1 MQRWKQWTGWVTGV
15 VLLVGVAGC
24 SNDTEMD
31 EPTAE
36 ETRQTKEILYLG
48 TFSDE
53 GLFVY
58 EFDRENQAFTEI
70 QQLTDKPG
78 PNFQIIHPE
87 GHTLYSISGEAP
99 EGMEEVGSVAFYR
112 IDEQTGELTWLGEQ
126 STMGRGPAH
135 VSVDPMGRFVYVSNY
150 GGGSMASYPVQ
161 DDGSLGEAVSVMQ
174 HEGGSMVNED
184 RQQRPYA
191 HSTIPSPDGRFVY
204 TSDLGMDKILIYA
217 VDQETGEL
225 SPAEQPYA
233 ETEPGSGPRH
243 FVFHPDGTF
252 AYSVEELSSTVTA
265 FEYDASTGGLEKL
278 QVISMLPEGYEESSY
293 AADIHISP
301 DGRFLYATNR
311 GHDSTA
317 IYSIDTETGMLE
329 MEGIEPTRGGH
340 PRNFAVDQD
349 GEFVFMTNR
358 DNDNLVLFERD
369 EETGL
374 LSYTGNEATVPR
386 AVCVTQHRL

>member
-1 MQRWKQWTGWVTGV
+1 MEILKQWTGWISGM
-15 VLLVGVAGC
+15 VLLIGLVGC
-24 SNDTEMD
+24 SSDEVTEETD
-31 EPTAE
+31 AE
-36 ETRQTKEILYLG
+36 EPAKEILYLG

-53 GLFVY
+53 GIFVL
-58 EFDRENQAFTEI
+58 EFDRENRTFTEI
-70 QQLTDKPG
+70 QQITDKPG
-78 PNFQIIHPE
+78 PNFQIIHPD

-99 EGMEEVGSVAFYR
+99 EGLEEVGSVAFYR
-112 IDEQTGELTWLGEQ
+112 IDEETGQLSWLGEQ

-150 GGGSMASYPVQ
+150 GGGSMASYPVL

-191 HSTIPSPDGRFVY
+191 HSTIPSPDGRYVY
-204 TSDLGMDKILIYA
+204 TSDLGMDKIMIYA

-225 SPAEQPYA
+225 TPAEQPFA

-243 FVFHPDGTF
+243 FAFHPDGEF

-265 FEYDASTGGLEKL
+265 FRYDASTGGLENL
-278 QVISMLPEGYEESSY
+278 QVISMLPSGFEERSS

-317 IYSIDTETGMLE
+317 IYSIDSETGMLE

-340 PRNFAVDQD
+340 PRNFAVDSE

-374 LSYTGNEATVPR
+374 LTYTGIEATVPR
-386 AVCVTQHRL
+386 AVCVTQHWL